1 MLDLFRTKNNKLSQT
16 QELERNQTHDLL
28 QEMLQRIDLR
38 FNELSAQVR
47 EVELSVK
54 ELEVKLLTKDLKD
67 KQQMGAIHYKL
78 HERTNP
84 RLDSEIEGVEV
95 ELSTKKRLIRDQ

>member
-1 MLDLFRTKNNKLSQT
+1 MLDFFRSKTNSIT
-16 QELERNQTHDLL
+16 QKEAEETRDLL
-28 QEMLQRIDLR
+28 AEMLNKIDLR

-47 EVELSVK
+47 EVQLSVN

-67 KQQMGAIHYKL
+67 KQQMGALHYKL

-84 RLDSEIEGVEV
+84 KNDTAIEGVEL
-95 ELSTKKRLIRDQ
+95 ELSLKKRLSREQ

>member
-1 MLDLFRTKNNKLSQT
+1 MLDLFRSKKTTK
-16 QELERNQTHDLL
+16 ETHDLL
-28 QEMLQRIDLR
+28 AEMLNKIDLR

-54 ELEVKLLTKDLKD
+54 DLEMKLLTKDLRD

-78 HERTNP
+78 HERQNP
-84 RLDSEIEGVEV
+84 KLEQEVEGVEL
-95 ELSTKKRLIRDQ
+95 ELQLKKRLAREQ

>member
-1 MLDLFRTKNNKLSQT
+1 MLDLFRSKKSTLSSSQKEMLT
-16 QELERNQTHDLL
+16 QTHELL
-28 QEMLQRIDLR
+28 TEMLQKIDLR

-54 ELEVKLLTKDLKD
+54 ELEMKLLTKDLKD

-78 HERTNP
+78 HERSNP
-84 RLDSEIEGVEV
+84 RLEAEIEGIEV
-95 ELSTKKRLIRDQ
+95 ELSTKKRALRDQ

>member
-1 MLDLFRTKNNKLSQT
+1 MLDFFRSKNNNSSSKEA
-16 QELERNQTHDLL
+16 QETRDLL
-28 QEMLQRIDLR
+28 AEMLNKIDLR

-67 KQQMGAIHYKL
+67 KQQMGALHYKL
-78 HERTNP
+78 HERANP
-84 RLDSEIEGVEV
+84 KNDAAIEGVEL
-95 ELSTKKRLIRDQ
+95 ELSLKKRLAREQ

>member
-1 MLDLFRTKNNKLSQT
+1 MLDFFRSKNNSIT
-16 QELERNQTHDLL
+16 QKEAEETRDLL
-28 QEMLQRIDLR
+28 AEMLNKIDLR

-47 EVELSVK
+47 EVQLSVN

-67 KQQMGAIHYKL
+67 KQQMGALHYKL

-84 RLDSEIEGVEV
+84 KNDTAIEGVEL
-95 ELSTKKRLIRDQ
+95 ELSLKKRLSREQ

>member
-1 MLDLFRTKNNKLSQT
+1 MLNFFRKQRSTNQASARET
-16 QELERNQTHDLL
+16 HELLH
-28 QEMLQRIDLR
+28 EMLNKIELR

-54 ELEVKLLTKDLKD
+54 ELEVKLLTKDLRD

-78 HERTNP
+78 QERVNP
-84 RLDSEIEGVEV
+84 KTEREIEGVEL
-95 ELSTKKRLIRDQ
+95 ELALKKRMSRDQ

>member
-1 MLDLFRTKNNKLSQT
+1 MLDFFRRRNNRSQDAVA
-16 QELERNQTHDLL
+16 QETHELL
-28 QEMLQRIDLR
+28 AEMLNRIDLR

-67 KQQMGAIHYKL
+67 RQQMGALHYKL
-78 HERTNP
+78 HERKSP
-84 RLDSEIEGVEV
+84 RAEREIESV
-95 ELSTKKRLIRDQ
+95 ELELALKKRLAQDQ

>member
-1 MLDLFRTKNNKLSQT
+1 MLDFFRSKTNSNT
-16 QELERNQTHDLL
+16 QKEAQETRELLA
-28 QEMLQRIDLR
+28 EMLNKIDMR

-47 EVELSVK
+47 EVQLSVN

-67 KQQMGAIHYKL
+67 KQQMGALHYKL

-84 RLDSEIEGVEV
+84 KNDAAIEGVEL
-95 ELSTKKRLIRDQ
+95 ELSLKKRLAREQ